1 MTTIYLVD
9 EFLLLEMEA
18 ELEQFD
24 PFFEPD
30 CLGNYGLEKP
40 DSPPH
45 DPSRWSYQV
54 PCPGVKYYFF
64 D

>member
-1 MTTIYLVD
+1 MATIYLAD

-18 ELEQFD
+18 ELK
-24 PFFEPD
+24 PFEPD
-30 CLGNYGLEKP
+30 CLGDYDLEEP
-40 DSPPH
+40 TSRLH
-45 DPSRWSYQV
+45 EPSRWSYQV

>member
-1 MTTIYLVD
+1 MATIYLAD

-18 ELEQFD
+18 ELEQSD

-30 CLGNYGLEKP
+30 CLGDYDLGEP
-40 DSPPH
+40 DSRPH
-45 DPSRWSYQV
+45 EPSRWIYQV
-54 PCPGVKYYFF
+54 SCPGVKYYFF

>member
-1 MTTIYLVD
+1 MTTIYLAD

-30 CLGNYGLEKP
+30 CLGDYGLEKP

-45 DPSRWSYQV
+45 DPSR
-54 PCPGVKYYFF
+54 
-64 D
+64 